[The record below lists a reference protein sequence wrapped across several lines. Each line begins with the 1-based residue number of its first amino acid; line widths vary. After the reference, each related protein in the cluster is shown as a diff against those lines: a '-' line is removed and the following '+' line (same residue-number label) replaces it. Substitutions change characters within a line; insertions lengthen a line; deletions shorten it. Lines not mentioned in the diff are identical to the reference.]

1 METLIKLLSDRRIAP
16 PKNLTEVV
24 KGYGYEPDKLTPEQA
39 QMVADELTKQQG
51 AIAAPPKAP
60 KPNGNGKPPQTD
72 EGLKRALL
80 HAFGEKQKEL
90 NAFEGQLMGHR
101 QSWMNEWV
109 NRNLSTIHN
118 TSNDAFELLKAELMK
133 EEANAENFLG
143 AADDLARELFAIN
156 Q

>member
-1 METLIKLLSDRRIAP
+1 MDKLKALLKERGLEMKDDQLKVKVTEFGYDPNKLSDDNAR
-16 PKNLTEVV
+16 L
-24 KGYGYEPDKLTPEQA
+24 
-39 QMVADELTKQQG
+39 VADELTKQQG
-51 AIAAPPKAP
+51 AIAAKP
-60 KPNGNGKPPQTD
+60 KPTNGKSPQTD
-72 EGLKRALL
+72 ESLKKALL

-101 QSWMNEWV
+101 QGWMNEWV
-109 NRNLSTIHN
+109 SRNLHTIHN

>member
-1 METLIKLLSDRRIAP
+1 MDKLKALLKERGLEIKDDQLKTKVTEFGYDPGKLSDDNA
-16 PKNLTEVV
+16 K
-24 KGYGYEPDKLTPEQA
+24 
-39 QMVADELTKQQG
+39 MVADELTKQSG
-51 AIAAPPKAP
+51 AIASKQP
-60 KPNGNGKPPQTD
+60 KPTNGSKPPQTD
-72 EGLKRALL
+72 ESLKKALL

-101 QSWMNEWV
+101 QGWMNEWV

-133 EEANAENFLG
+133 EEANADNFLG

>member
-1 METLIKLLSDRRIAP
+1 MEKLKALLKERGV
-16 PKNLTEVV
+16 EVKDDQLKAKV
-24 KGYGYEPDKLTPEQA
+24 SEFGYDPNKLTDENA
-39 QMVADELTKQQG
+39 KLVADELTKQQG
-51 AIAAPPKAP
+51 AIATKPT
-60 KPNGNGKPPQTD
+60 KPNGNGKLPQD
-72 EGLKRALL
+72 ESLKKALL

-101 QSWMNEWV
+101 QEWMANWV
-109 NRNLSTIHN
+109 SKNLHTIHN